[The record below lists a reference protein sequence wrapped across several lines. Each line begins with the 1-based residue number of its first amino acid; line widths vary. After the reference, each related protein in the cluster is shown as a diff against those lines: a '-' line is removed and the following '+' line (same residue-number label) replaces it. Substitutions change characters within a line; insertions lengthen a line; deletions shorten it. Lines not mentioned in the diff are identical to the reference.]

1 MVKLFTRKAHIR
13 KSFYR
18 SDGTL
23 IPATRIPK
31 TIVKL
36 RKRTIF
42 KGIDKPVF
50 FGYTVKDP
58 AIKRHKALIKAKDKN
73 NYVSVIR
80 RLNALRV
87 LTKNTQPEN
96 SKIYTRDMHWMQN
109 QR

>member
-1 MVKLFTRKAHIR
+1 MVKLFTRRAHIR

-18 SDGTL
+18 SNGTL
-23 IPATRIPK
+23 VPATRIPK

-36 RKRTIF
+36 KTIF

-50 FGYTVKDP
+50 YGYTVKDT
-58 AIKRHKALIKAKDKN
+58 AIKRHKALIKDKNNN

-96 SKIYTRDMHWMQN
+96 SKVYTRDMHWLQN
-109 QR
+109 HR